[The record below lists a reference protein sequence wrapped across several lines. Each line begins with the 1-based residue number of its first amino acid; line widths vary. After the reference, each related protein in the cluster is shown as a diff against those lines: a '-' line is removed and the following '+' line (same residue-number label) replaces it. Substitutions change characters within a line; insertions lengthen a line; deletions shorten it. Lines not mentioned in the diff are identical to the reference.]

1 TPTAEQ
7 RRERCHQQRGANRQA
22 PAHRESSARSV
33 HKSAS
38 ILGDARALEGSL
50 RFRRSSGIVR
60 AAREGVVEPLMN
72 DAQTAKALPTAA
84 PPDAEE
90 RPFAAI
96 GLVLLSL
103 VVFSA
108 LDACSKLLV
117 VDYSPVLITWGRYAA
132 NLVLLLPFVSRVR
145 PHPFATAGIGL
156 QIGRGVAMGASSVL
170 FIAGLAQ
177 MAMPDATAVAF
188 AAPLFV
194 TALSIPF
201 LGERVG
207 IRRWSAVAVGFVGVM
222 IIVQPGSSTFH
233 PASLFPLASAACW
246 ATRPALTSR
255 IKTRDATLTTL
266 LYTTMVAFLI
276 ATVFLPWGWQPL
288 TWEALGLIAVMGVL
302 TSAGQYSLLLGY
314 QRGPASLLA
323 PFSYMQI
330 ITSTFWG
337 AVLFGTW
344 PGPMTLTGAAIVVA
358 SGL

>member
-1 TPTAEQ
+1 
-7 RRERCHQQRGANRQA
+7 
-22 PAHRESSARSV
+22 
-33 HKSAS
+33 
-38 ILGDARALEGSL
+38 
-50 RFRRSSGIVR
+50 
-60 AAREGVVEPLMN
+60 MN
-72 DAQTAKALPTAA
+72 DVQTAKALPAA
-84 PPDAEE
+84 VPPEAEE
-90 RPFAAI
+90 RTLAAI
-96 GLVLLSL
+96 GFVLLSL
-103 VVFSA
+103 VLFSG
-108 LDACSKLLV
+108 LDACSKVLV

-132 NLVLLLPFVSRVR
+132 NLVLLLPFLLRAGPR
-145 PHPFATAGIGL
+145 PFATAGIGL
-156 QIGRGVAMGASSVL
+156 QIGRGLAMGGSSVL
-170 FIAGLAQ
+170 FIAGLSR

-207 IRRWSAVAVGFVGVM
+207 IRRWSAVGVGLVGVM

-246 ATRPALTSR
+246 AAGLIITRR

-266 LYTTMVAFLI
+266 LYTTVVAFLI
-276 ATVFLPWGWQPL
+276 ATVFLPWVWQPL
-288 TWEALGLIAVMGVL
+288 PLRALLLIALMGLLSSV
-302 TSAGQYSLLLGY
+302 GQYFLLLGY

-344 PGPMTLTGAAIVVA
+344 PGGATLVGAPIVVA
-358 SGL
+358 SGLYVLHRERVRRGEPR